1 MTQHLDRRHFLGL
14 AGVTASA
21 AALAACGGPSTSGT
35 PKASEAAELDFS
47 GVKPAA
53 NGRVSID
60 GNWKRSREIWQR
72 PWVTDPWC
80 ETASKPMTWAT
91 AI

>member
-35 PKASEAAELDFS
+35 PVASEAA
-47 GVKPAA
+47 
-53 NGRVSID
+53 
-60 GNWKRSREIWQR
+60 
-72 PWVTDPWC
+72 
-80 ETASKPMTWAT
+80 
-91 AI
+91 